1 MFKMFKWK
9 LLVSA
14 AILSVVLAAVAGCT
28 QADLQ
33 NLQGTLKNVDSVSGN
48 VTVTL
53 NDGTTRTFNFTD
65 VEVDTIRQA
74 MGNATLEV
82 GDQVKI
88 KVRVNGDVEEV
99 EVDNAEVHGIIK
111 SLGADALTIT
121 TRKQGDITL
130 KLTAETKIRIEDS
143 GTAAFS
149 DLKVGQEV
157 EIKYDVTTK
166 NALRINVDED
176 EAEDEGEIEGI
187 IKAIG
192 TDNKTITITK
202 ENNADVTLNVISGTV
217 IEIEED
223 RTGAFS
229 DLKVGQKIEA
239 DYDVSTMNA
248 QKLEIQ
254 DND

>member
-1 MFKMFKWK
+1 MYKWK
-9 LLVSA
+9 LFVFA
-14 AILSVVLAAVAGCT
+14 AILSVVVAGVAGCT

-33 NLQGTLKNVDSVSGN
+33 DLQGTLKNVDSVSGN

-82 GDQVKI
+82 GDHVKI

-111 SLGADALTIT
+111 SLGADNLTIT

-130 KLTAETKIRIEDS
+130 KVTAETKIRIEDS

-157 EIKYDVTTK
+157 EVKYDVTTK

-176 EAEDEGEIEGI
+176 EEDEGEIEGI

-192 TDNKTITITK
+192 TDNTTVTITR
-202 ENNADVTLNVISGTV
+202 ENNADVTLNITSGTV

-239 DYDVSTMNA
+239 DYDVSTMNV
-248 QKLEIQ
+248 QKLEIK